1 MTENNGKTKNEKYAN
16 VIIRSRNESKK
27 VKISSAFKPDISLTV
42 MRKWQSLLDTIAK
55 IVNVPSALI
64 MRLNENSIEVFLK
77 SRTEGNPYEKG
88 EEAKLIYGLYCETV
102 IGTQE
107 KLMVPDATK
116 SEVWSK
122 NNPDVDINMISY
134 LGFPINWPDGEVFGT
149 VCLLDNKENHYNE
162 NYTELL
168 QQVKFFI
175 ETDLEQ
181 LHTRQKL
188 EEKNQ
193 QLEQLNYNKS
203 RFLSLISHDVRG
215 GIGTLDEFLKIVI
228 ENFHNYSSERIEML
242 LKTLS
247 EKAAHSYQ
255 MLDNLLTWSKNDLV
269 DLQPVKNQFD
279 IIQQLDNLLHY
290 FHHSI
295 SMKKI
300 QIEKNY
306 SNEEVMIDA
315 DENMIKVS
323 LRNIL
328 SNAVKYTEKGGRIM
342 LTVHQNK
349 NRQTIEIEDTGI
361 GMEKKLLENLFSYNN
376 QHSKKGTDG
385 EDSAGIGL
393 MLTKDFLDK
402 NNARAEIESTPG
414 KGTRFSIDFESN

>member
-27 VKISSAFKPDISLTV
+27 VKIGSASKPDISLIV

-64 MRLNENSIEVFLK
+64 MRLNEDSIEVFLK

-269 DLQPVKNQFD
+269 DLQPVKKQFD
-279 IIQQLDNLLHY
+279 IINLLDNLLHY

>member
-1 MTENNGKTKNEKYAN
+1 MTENSGKTKNEKYAN

-27 VKISSAFKPDISLTV
+27 VKIGSASKPDISLIV
-42 MRKWQSLLDTIAK
+42 MRKWQSLLDTVAK

-64 MRLNENSIEVFLK
+64 MRLNEDSIEVFLK

-175 ETDLEQ
+175 ENDLEQ

-269 DLQPVKNQFD
+269 DLQPVKKQFD
-279 IIQQLDNLLHY
+279 IINLLDNLLHY

>member
-1 MTENNGKTKNEKYAN
+1 MTENNQAKKEKYSH
-16 VIIRSRNESKK
+16 VIVRSKNESKK
-27 VKISSAFKPDISLTV
+27 VKISSAFKPDISTPV

-64 MRLNENSIEVFLK
+64 MRLNGDSIEVFLK

-107 KLMVPDATK
+107 KLLVPDATK

-168 QQVKFFI
+168 QQLKFLI

-181 LHTRQKL
+181 LLTRQKL

-228 ENFHNYSSERIEML
+228 ENLHNYNSERIEML

-247 EKAAHSYQ
+247 EKAASSFQ
-255 MLDNLLTWSKNDLV
+255 VLDNLLTWSKNDML
-269 DLQPVKNQFD
+269 DLQPVKKQFD
-279 IIQQLDNLLHY
+279 VINLLENLLLY

-300 QIEKNY
+300 QVEKNY
-306 SNEEVMIDA
+306 SSEKIMVNA
-315 DENMIKVS
+315 DESMIKVS

-328 SNAVKYTEKGGRIM
+328 SNALKYTQKGGRIL

-349 NRQTIEIEDTGI
+349 NRQTVEIEDTGI
-361 GMEKKLLENLFSYNN
+361 GMEKKLLETLFSYNN
-376 QHSKKGTDG
+376 EHSKKGTDG

-393 MLTKDFLDK
+393 ILTKDFLDK
-402 NNARAEIESTPG
+402 NNAQVEIESTPG
-414 KGTRFSIDFESN
+414 KGTRFSIAFES

>member
-1 MTENNGKTKNEKYAN
+1 M
-16 VIIRSRNESKK
+16 
-27 VKISSAFKPDISLTV
+27 KI
-42 MRKWQSLLDTIAK
+42 
-55 IVNVPSALI
+55 
-64 MRLNENSIEVFLK
+64 
-77 SRTEGNPYEKG
+77 
-88 EEAKLIYGLYCETV
+88 
-102 IGTQE
+102 
-107 KLMVPDATK
+107 
-116 SEVWSK
+116 
-122 NNPDVDINMISY
+122 
-134 LGFPINWPDGEVFGT
+134 
-149 VCLLDNKENHYNE
+149 
-162 NYTELL
+162 YTELL

-175 ETDLEQ
+175 ENDLEQ

-269 DLQPVKNQFD
+269 DLQPVKKQFD
-279 IIQQLDNLLHY
+279 IINLLDNLLHY

-376 QHSKKGTDG
+376 QYSKKGTDG